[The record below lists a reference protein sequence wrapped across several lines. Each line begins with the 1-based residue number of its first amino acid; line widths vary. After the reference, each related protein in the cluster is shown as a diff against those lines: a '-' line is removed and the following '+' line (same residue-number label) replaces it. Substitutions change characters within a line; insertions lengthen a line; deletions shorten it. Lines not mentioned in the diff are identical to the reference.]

1 MVSSSSWS
9 FVTGAATKTRVCA
22 GWLEAYDRRVK
33 PETAARA
40 WVDAWDR
47 AWRAKDETEL
57 APVYADD
64 VVYRSH
70 PDREPQPPLDYAR
83 SAFAEEGDDLDLRWG
98 EPLVAGNRAAVE
110 WWASMTESGAL
121 VTLAG
126 TSWLT
131 FGDDGRVVEQHDYW
145 TITPGRATPWK
156 GWGTR

>member
-1 MVSSSSWS
+1 M
-9 FVTGAATKTRVCA
+9 
-22 GWLEAYDRRVK
+22 K
-33 PETAARA
+33 PEIAARA

-57 APVYADD
+57 APVYGDD

-70 PDREPQPPLDYAR
+70 PDRDPQPPLDYAR
-83 SAFAEEGDDLDLRWG
+83 AAFADEGDDLELWWG

-110 WWASMTESGAL
+110 WWAALTESGEL

-145 TITPGRATPWK
+145 TITPARAAPWE
-156 GWGTR
+156 GWGTSSSAA